1 VALDSTQAQG
11 SAIDLGLPWRQWQ
24 AAPVAS
30 IGPSERQSLL
40 KLCATPRV
48 ATVRRGFPLSWG
60 KTTINTWPF
69 RGRGIDTCS
78 YHAIVTHSRTKILY
92 IPSKNMVIKL
102 LHFVQIFCMNFKMYD
117 SVHIVFG

>member
-1 VALDSTQAQG
+1 MALDSTQAQG

-48 ATVRRGFPLSWG
+48 ATVRRTALTLPARSTAL
-60 KTTINTWPF
+60 T
-69 RGRGIDTCS
+69 
-78 YHAIVTHSRTKILY
+78 L
-92 IPSKNMVIKL
+92 PSL
-102 LHFVQIFCMNFKMYD
+102 
-117 SVHIVFG
+117 